1 MAQLKIAVQA
11 QPVQGRANSALA
23 GFLAEMFDL
32 PRNAVVLKSGALSRT
47 KVFLVQGV
55 SLERAEALL
64 AEWALKR

>member
-1 MAQLKIAVQA
+1 VAQLKIAVQA

-47 KVFLVQGV
+47 
-55 SLERAEALL
+55 
-64 AEWALKR
+64 